1 MNNDKVYVSVSEMAK
16 RWNISD
22 RTVRNYAKD
31 GKIPGAYLVGRS
43 WNIPSDSVKPLTGK
57 RDLLSVLMTE
67 MKEDYRGGIYHRI
80 QIDLAYNSN
89 HMEGSRLTHD
99 QTRYI
104 YETRILDVNGVEP
117 IRVDDI
123 AETINH
129 FSCVKYILENVGRK
143 LNESRIKEL
152 HRILKS
158 STSDS
163 MKSWFAVG
171 DYKRLPNEVGGRDTT
186 SPEDVAE
193 EMRELIALYE
203 GKKEKTLEDIISFHV
218 AFEHIHPFQDGNG
231 RVGRLIM
238 FKECLRN
245 GIVPFIIGDDMK
257 ASYYRGLSELGH
269 VNGYLMDTCLYA
281 QDRMK
286 DIMDYF
292 RIEHP

>member
-1 MNNDKVYVSVSEMAK
+1 MNNDKIYVSAAEMAK
-16 RWNISD
+16 RWNVSD
-22 RTVRNYAKD
+22 RTVRNYARD
-31 GKIPGAYLVGRS
+31 GRIPGAYSVGRT
-43 WNIPSDSVKPLTGK
+43 WNIPADSIKPLSGK
-57 RDLLSVLMTE
+57 RDLLSVLIME
-67 MKEDYRGGIYHRI
+67 MKEDHRGGIYHRI
-80 QIDLAYNSN
+80 QIDFAYDSN
-89 HMEGSRLTHD
+89 RMEGSRLTHD

-104 YETRILDVNGVEP
+104 YETRTVNLDGTES

-129 FSCVKYILENVGRK
+129 FSCVKYILENVNRK
-143 LNESRIKEL
+143 LTESRIKEI

-171 DYKRLPNEVGGRDTT
+171 DYKILPNEVGGRDTT
-186 SPEDVAE
+186 APEHVAE
-193 EMRELIALYE
+193 EMRELIAQYE
-203 GKKEKTLEDIISFHV
+203 NKKEKTLEDIISFHV
-218 AFEHIHPFQDGNG
+218 SFEHIHPFQDGNG

-257 ASYYRGLSELGH
+257 AFYYRGLSEWGH
-269 VNGYLMDTCLYA
+269 VNEYLMDTCLYA

-286 DIMDYF
+286 EMMAHF
-292 RIEHP
+292 RIDC